1 MLGLGMLTFATPL
14 ALGALAL
21 LPVIWWLLRF
31 TPPRPQAVRFPPFR
45 LLLDLVSRE
54 EQPDRTPWWLVVLRL
69 ALVTLIILAV
79 ARPLL
84 VHDEASGL
92 TSDRLLIVID
102 DGWAAARQW
111 PERKRML
118 GQFID
123 AAERSNAP
131 VALAVTAP
139 QAQPSDLRFQPAAE
153 MRDKAAAIAPRALE
167 TDRLALLERLQ
178 AELDG
183 SALQVVWLADG
194 LDSDDATAF
203 AEGLGRIAGGQAKIQ
218 VIQTLPA
225 DLGLAVSPPA
235 LRDGDIAV
243 TVRRPSTAAGD
254 AALVRILASNGRSL
268 AERPVTFAA
277 GSATAEASISLP
289 LELRNEAARLEI
301 AEERTAAAVH
311 LFDDLWRRKTVGL
324 VSGAAQELD
333 QPLLSPLYYVSR
345 ALEPT
350 SELRRADGGGLRGL
364 LDQDLSILVVADIGI
379 IAREERQRVEDW
391 VESGGVLV
399 RFAGP
404 RLAGGNDDLVPVE
417 LRRGDRTLGSAL
429 AWEQAQ
435 PLAPFP
441 ETSPFA
447 GLQLDEKVE
456 VKRQV
461 LAEPTPDLHDK
472 VWASLAD
479 GTPLI
484 TAARRGNGL
493 LVLVHVTANAEWSN
507 LPLSGLFVEMLNRIV
522 ELAPA
527 SGGQGAGAS
536 GGASDPGQAWVPRQV
551 LDGFGVLTAPSG
563 DAVPVPA
570 RAMDTAEPSPA
581 HPAGLYERAGALRA
595 LNLTPGAGFTAMGP
609 LPGGIAVSNY
619 ELAAPQDLA
628 GILFTLALMLL
639 LIDCIAALALAGAL
653 TRLRVSR
660 ATAALLIA
668 GASGLF
674 APESARAQT
683 NQSGAD
689 QSGAELSE
697 ADRFAMQAALDT
709 RLAYVLTGDR
719 QIDEITQAGLSGLT
733 DFLSQRS
740 SIEAESPMGI
750 DIERDEIVFFPL
762 IYWPVTPEAE
772 VPTPQ
777 TLAKIDRFMKT
788 GGTIF
793 FDTRDADSDLSSIT
807 GLAGPAKLALRRIL
821 ENLDIP
827 PLETVPPEH
836 VITKAFYLLQ
846 SFPGRWA
853 DGRLWVEASQSA
865 ALGLEGRADGVSSIV
880 IGSNDYA
887 AAWAVGGDG
896 RPIYPAV
903 PGGERQ
909 REFAYR
915 TGLNI
920 VMYAMTGNYKADQ
933 VHVPALLER
942 LGQ

>member
-1 MLGLGMLTFATPL
+1 MLGLGALTFATPL

-84 VHDEASGL
+84 VEDEATGL
-92 TSDRLLIVID
+92 TGDRLLIVVD
-102 DGWAAARQW
+102 DGWAAARAW
-111 PERKRML
+111 PERERML

-123 AAERSNAP
+123 AAERAGAP

-139 QAQPSDLRFQPAAE
+139 RAQAPDLRFRPAAE
-153 MRDKAAAIAPRALE
+153 TRETAAAIAPRALE
-167 TDRLALLERLQ
+167 TDRMALLERLQ
-178 AELDG
+178 SQLEP

-194 LDSDDATAF
+194 LDSGDARAF
-203 AEGLGRIAGGQAKIQ
+203 AEGLQGLAGGGTSVQ
-218 VIQTLPA
+218 VVQTLPA
-225 DLGLAVSPPA
+225 DLGLAVSPPT
-235 LRDGDIAV
+235 LEEGDVHVI
-243 TVRRPSTAAGD
+243 VRRPSTAAAGS
-254 AALVRILASNGRSL
+254 ALVRILASNGRSL

-277 GSATAEASISLP
+277 GAQTAEGAFALP

-301 AEERTAAAVH
+301 AEERTAASVH
-311 LFDDLWRRKTVGL
+311 LFDDLWRRKSVGL
-324 VSGAAQELD
+324 VSGASQELD

-350 SELRRADGGGLRGL
+350 SELREADGGGLGDL
-364 LDQDLSILVVADIGI
+364 LEQDLSMLVVADIGI
-379 IAREERQRVEDW
+379 IAREQRQRVEEW
-391 VESGGVLV
+391 VAGGGVLL

-429 AWEQAQ
+429 AWEQPQ

-441 ETSPFA
+441 DSSPFS
-447 GLQLDEKVE
+447 GLELDGTVE
-456 VKRQV
+456 VSRQV

-484 TAARRGNGL
+484 TAERRGNGL

-527 SGGQGAGAS
+527 AGSERTGEAS
-536 GGASDPGQAWVPRQV
+536 AASSPGQAWVPRQL
-551 LDGFGVLTAPSG
+551 LDGFGVLAPPG
-563 DAVPVPA
+563 ADAVPVPA
-570 RAMDTAEPSPA
+570 RAMETAEPSPA

-595 LNLTPGAGFTAMGP
+595 LNLEPGDGFAAMGP
-609 LPGGIAVSNY
+609 LPGGIAVSDY
-619 ELAAPQDLA
+619 AVSAPKDLA
-628 GILFTLALMLL
+628 GFLFTAALVLL

-653 TRLRVSR
+653 SRLRLRR
-660 ATAALLIA
+660 AAAAVLIA
-668 GASGLF
+668 GLGGLF
-674 APESARAQT
+674 MTDGARAQ
-683 NQSGAD
+683 NG
-689 QSGAELSE
+689 LSE
-697 ADRFAMQAALDT
+697 ADEFAMRAALDT
-709 RLAYVLTGDR
+709 RLAYVLTGDQ
-719 QIDEITQAGLSGLT
+719 QIDDISEAGLAGLT
-733 DFLSQRS
+733 NFLAQRS
-740 SIEAESPMGI
+740 SVEAESPMAI

-762 IYWPVTPEAE
+762 IYWPVTPDAE
-772 VPTPQ
+772 VPSPQ
-777 TLAKIDRFMKT
+777 ALTRIDRFMKT

-793 FDTRDADSDLSSIT
+793 FDTRDADSDLSGIT
-807 GLAGPAKLALRRIL
+807 GQVGPATMALRRIL

-853 DGRLWVEASQSA
+853 DGRLWVEASQSDG
-865 ALGLEGRADGVSSIV
+865 LGVEGRADGVSSIV

-887 AAWAVGGDG
+887 AAWAVGSDG
-896 RPIYPAV
+896 RPLYPAV

>member
-1 MLGLGMLTFATPL
+1 MLGLGVLTFATPL

-31 TPPRPQAVRFPPFR
+31 NPPKPQAIRFPPFR

-54 EQPDRTPWWLVVLRL
+54 EQPDRTPWWLILLRL
-69 ALVTLIILAV
+69 SLVTLVILAV
-79 ARPLL
+79 ARPML

-92 TSDRLLIVID
+92 TGDPLLIVVD
-102 DGWAAARQW
+102 DGWAAARLW
-111 PERKRML
+111 PERQKRL
-118 GQFID
+118 QQFID
-123 AAERSNAP
+123 AAERAGAP
-131 VALAVTAP
+131 VGLAVTAP
-139 QAQPSDLRFQPAAE
+139 ESRPADLQFRPAAE
-153 MRDKAAAIAPRALE
+153 MRDQAATILPRALE
-167 TDRLALLERLQ
+167 TDRLALLERLR
-178 AELDG
+178 
-183 SALQVVWLADG
+183 SAFDDTDLQVVWLADG
-194 LDSDDATAF
+194 LQSEDATAF
-203 AEGLGRIAGGQAKIQ
+203 AEGLQGLAGGRARIQ
-218 VIQTLPA
+218 VVQTPPA
-225 DLGLAVSPPA
+225 DLGLALSPPA
-235 LRDGDIAV
+235 LEDGDVKV
-243 TVRRPSTAAGD
+243 TVRRPSTASGD
-254 AALVRILASNGRSL
+254 TALVRILASNGRSL
-268 AERPVTFAA
+268 AERQIAFAA
-277 GSATAEASISLP
+277 GSDTAEASISLP

-301 AEERTAAAVH
+301 AEERTAAGVH

-350 SELRRADGGGLRGL
+350 SELREPDGDGLRGL
-364 LDQDLSILVVADIGI
+364 IEQDLSMLVVADIGI
-379 IAREERQRVEDW
+379 IAREDREQVEDW
-391 VESGGVLV
+391 VEQGGVLV

-441 ETSPFA
+441 ESSPFA
-447 GLQLDEKVE
+447 GLQLDEAVE
-456 VKRQV
+456 VTRQV
-461 LAEPTPDLHDK
+461 LAEPTPDLRDK

-527 SGGQGAGAS
+527 TGGEGAGS
-536 GGASDPGQAWVPRQV
+536 GLGASDPGQAWVPRQV
-551 LDGFGVLTAPSG
+551 LDGFGVLTAPG
-563 DAVPVPA
+563 ADAAPLPA
-570 RAMDTAEPSPA
+570 RAMQTAMPTA
-581 HPAGLYERAGALRA
+581 LHPAGLYERAGSLRA
-595 LNLTPGAGFTAMGP
+595 LNLSPDTGFVAMGP
-609 LPGGIAVSNY
+609 LPRGIAVSDY
-619 ELAAPQDLA
+619 GVAAPRDLA
-628 GILFTLALMLL
+628 GILFTAALVLL
-639 LIDCIAALALAGAL
+639 LVDCIAALALAGAL
-653 TRLRVSR
+653 SRLRVR
-660 ATAALLIA
+660 PAAAAVLIA
-668 GASGLF
+668 VSGGALF
-674 APESARAQT
+674 MPEGARAQT
-683 NQSGAD
+683 DQPAAQLSKAD
-689 QSGAELSE
+689 Q
-697 ADRFAMQAALDT
+697 FAMQAALDT
-709 RLAYVLTGDR
+709 RLAFVLTGDR
-719 QIDEITQAGLSGLT
+719 QIDDISMAGLSGLT
-733 DFLSQRS
+733 DFLAQRS
-740 SIEAESPMGI
+740 SVEAESPMAI
-750 DIERDEIVFFPL
+750 DIERDQIVFFPL
-762 IYWPVTPEAE
+762 IYWPVTPDSE
-772 VPTPQ
+772 VPTEQ
-777 TLAKIDRFMKT
+777 ALARIDRFMKT

-793 FDTRDADSDLSSIT
+793 FDTRDADSDLSGIT
-807 GLAGPAKLALRRIL
+807 GEVGPATLALRRIL

-865 ALGLEGRADGVSSIV
+865 AQGVEGRADGVSSIV

-896 RPIYPAV
+896 RPLYPAV

-920 VMYAMTGNYKADQ
+920 VMYAMTGNYKTDQ

>member
-1 MLGLGMLTFATPL
+1 MLGLGALTFATPL

-31 TPPRPQAVRFPPFR
+31 NPPRPHAVRFPPFR

-54 EQPDRTPWWLVVLRL
+54 EQPDRTPWWLLLLRL
-69 ALVTLIILAV
+69 TLVTLVILAV

-84 VHDEASGL
+84 VHDQATGL
-92 TSDRLLIVID
+92 TSERLLIVVD

-111 PERKRML
+111 PERERML
-118 GQFID
+118 NQFID
-123 AAERSNAP
+123 AAERARAP
-131 VALAVTAP
+131 VALAGTAP
-139 QAQPSDLRFQPAAE
+139 RAQPPGLQFQPATE
-153 MRDKAAAIAPRALE
+153 TRERAAAFVPRALE
-167 TDRLALLERLQ
+167 TDRLALLERLES
-178 AELDG
+178 ELGG
-183 SALQVVWLADG
+183 SGLQVVWLSDG
-194 LDSDDATAF
+194 LDSTDATAF
-203 AEGLGRIAGGQAKIQ
+203 AEGLQELAGGASVQ
-218 VIQTLPA
+218 VVQTPPA
-225 DLGLAVSPPA
+225 DLGMAVSPPT
-235 LRDGDIAV
+235 LEDGDVHV
-243 TVRRPSTAAGD
+243 TIRRPSTEASA

-268 AERPVTFAA
+268 AERPITFAA
-277 GSATAEASISLP
+277 GANTAEEAFSLP

-301 AEERTAAAVH
+301 AEERTAASVH
-311 LFDDLWRRKTVGL
+311 LFDDLWRRKSVGL
-324 VSGAAQELD
+324 VSGASQELD

-350 SELRRADGGGLRGL
+350 SELREADDGGLDVL
-364 LDQDLSILVVADIGI
+364 LEQNLSMLVVADVGI
-379 IAREERQRVEDW
+379 IAREERERVESW
-391 VESGGVLV
+391 VDGGGVLV

-429 AWEQAQ
+429 AWEQPQ

-441 ETSPFA
+441 ESSPFA
-447 GLQLDEKVE
+447 GLEIDDTVE
-456 VKRQV
+456 VSRQV
-461 LAEPTPDLHDK
+461 LAEPTPDLHAK

-484 TAARRGNGL
+484 TAERRGNGL

-527 SGGQGAGAS
+527 TGQAS
-536 GGASDPGQAWVPRQV
+536 GDQASGAPAGSEQAWVPRQR
-551 LDGFGVLTAPSG
+551 LDGFGVLMPPGG
-563 DAVPVPA
+563 DATPVPA
-570 RAMDTAEPSPA
+570 RAMEGAEPTPA

-595 LNLTPGAGFTAMGP
+595 INLQAGDGFAAMGP
-609 LPGGIAVSNY
+609 LPSGIALSDYTV
-619 ELAAPQDLA
+619 AAPRDVA
-628 GILFTLALMLL
+628 GILFTAALALLL
-639 LIDCIAALALAGAL
+639 VDGIAALAMAGAL
-653 TRLRVSR
+653 TRLRGR
-660 ATAALLIA
+660 QAAAAVIVA
-668 GASGLF
+668 VFGGLM
-674 APESARAQT
+674 AI
-683 NQSGAD
+683 G
-689 QSGAELSE
+689 GAEAQDDLSE
-697 ADRFAMQAALDT
+697 ADRFAMRAALDT
-709 RLAYVLTGDR
+709 RLAYVLTGDQ
-719 QIDEITQAGLSGLT
+719 QIDDISEAGLVGLT

-740 SIEAESPMGI
+740 SIEAESPMAI
-750 DIERDEIVFFPL
+750 DIERDEIVFFPI
-762 IYWPVTPEAE
+762 IYWPVTPGAE
-772 VPTPQ
+772 VPSPQ
-777 TLAKIDRFMKT
+777 TLAKIDSFMKT

-793 FDTRDADSDLSSIT
+793 FDTRDADSDLSSVT
-807 GLAGPAKLALRRIL
+807 GQVGPSTLALRRIL

-846 SFPGRWA
+846 SFPGRWD
-853 DGRLWVEASQSA
+853 DGRLWVEASQ
-865 ALGLEGRADGVSSIV
+865 GGIGVEGRADGVSSVI

-887 AAWAVGGDG
+887 AAWAVGSGG
-896 RPIYPAV
+896 RPLYPVV

>member
-1 MLGLGMLTFATPL
+1 MLGLATLTFATPL

-31 TPPRPQAVRFPPFR
+31 NPPRPQAVRFPPFR

-54 EQPDRTPWWLVVLRL
+54 EQPDRTPWWLILLRL
-69 ALVTLIILAV
+69 TLVTLIILAV

-84 VHDEASGL
+84 VHDEASGI
-92 TSDRLLIVID
+92 TGDRLLIVID

-111 PERKRML
+111 PERERML

-123 AAERSNAP
+123 AAERSRAP

-139 QAQPSDLRFQPAAE
+139 QAQPPAFQFRPAAE
-153 MRDKAAAIAPRALE
+153 TRERAAAVAPRALE
-167 TDRLALLERLQ
+167 TDRLALLEKLRS
-178 AELDG
+178 ELDA
-183 SALQVVWLADG
+183 SPLQVVWLADG

-203 AEGLGRIAGGQAKIQ
+203 AEGLQRLAGGRTSLQ
-218 VIQTLPA
+218 VIQTPPA
-225 DLGLAVSPPA
+225 DLGLVVSPPS
-235 LRDGDIAV
+235 LQDGDVHV
-243 TVRRPSTAAGD
+243 TVRRPSTSAAD
-254 AALVRILASNGRSL
+254 TALVRILASNGRSL
-268 AERPVTFAA
+268 AERPVRFAA
-277 GSATAEASISLP
+277 GSDTAEETFTLP

-301 AEERTAAAVH
+301 ADERTAAGVH

-324 VSGAAQELD
+324 VSGASQELD

-350 SELRRADGGGLRGL
+350 SELREPDGGGLRAL
-364 LDQDLSILVVADIGI
+364 LDQDLSMLVVADIGI
-379 IAREERQRVEDW
+379 IAREERQRLEGW
-391 VESGGVLV
+391 VDGGGVLV

-429 AWEQAQ
+429 AWERPQ

-441 ETSPFA
+441 DASPFA
-447 GLQLDEKVE
+447 GLQLDDTIE
-456 VKRQV
+456 VSRQV

-527 SGGQGAGAS
+527 TGQASGDQVSGAAAGAS
-536 GGASDPGQAWVPRQV
+536 GSGQAWVPRQV
-551 LDGFGVLTAPSG
+551 LDGFGVLVPSGG

-570 RAMDTAEPSPA
+570 RAMDTAEPTPA

-595 LNLTPGAGFTAMGP
+595 LNLVPTSGFEAMGP
-609 LPGGIAVSNY
+609 LPGGIAVRDY
-619 ELAAPQDLA
+619 ALAAPRDLA
-628 GILFTLALMLL
+628 GFLFTGALVLL

-653 TRLRVSR
+653 TRLSFRR
-660 ATAALLIA
+660 AAAAMLIA
-668 GASGLF
+668 GLSGLF
-674 APESARAQT
+674 ALDGARAQA
-683 NQSGAD
+683 G
-689 QSGAELSE
+689 LSE
-697 ADRFAMQAALDT
+697 ADRFAMRAALDT

-719 QIDEITQAGLSGLT
+719 QLDEISLAGLSGLT
-733 DFLSQRS
+733 DFLAQRS
-740 SIEAESPMGI
+740 SIEAEGPMGI

-762 IYWPVTPEAE
+762 IYWPLTPEAE
-772 VPTPQ
+772 VPSPQ
-777 TLAKIDRFMKT
+777 TLAKIDDFMKT

-793 FDTRDADSDLSSIT
+793 FDTRDADSDLSDIT
-807 GLAGPAKLALRRIL
+807 GQVGPATLALRRIL

-853 DGRLWVEASQSA
+853 DGRLWVEASQGG
-865 ALGLEGRADGVSSIV
+865 LGLEGRADGVSSII

-887 AAWAVGGDG
+887 AAWAMDSNG
-896 RPIYPAV
+896 RALYPVV